1 MNGSADST
9 LARSKAHF
17 EDEIDRRGPV
27 SERRIHI
34 CVLRE
39 TRNSH
44 WYKYQWGDGLFYI
57 KILYMDPLYRGIHN
71 TRSLHINLI

>member
-1 MNGSADST
+1 MDESAGLT
-9 LARSKAHF
+9 FARGKAHF
-17 EDEIDRRGPV
+17 EDEIDRRGEKPV

-44 WYKYQWGDGLFYI
+44 RYKHQFPWDDTFWPLLYKD
-57 KILYMDPLYRGIHN
+57 ILYKRPLI
-71 TRSLHINLI
+71 